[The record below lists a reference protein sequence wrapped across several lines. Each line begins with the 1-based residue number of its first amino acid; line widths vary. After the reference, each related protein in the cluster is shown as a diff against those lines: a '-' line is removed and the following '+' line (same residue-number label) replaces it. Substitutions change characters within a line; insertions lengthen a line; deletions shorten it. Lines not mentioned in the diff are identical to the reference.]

1 MKTRDLLELNGAHL
15 MLVKHKGLNRTA
27 AYRAHKNSAILQSR
41 TEEQRAAF
49 MAVVEKEK
57 AAHNGNGDMSQED
70 HIKLQNEIW
79 KTVQEEETEVP
90 ALRKL
95 PAAGLPWEE
104 LEPEVSA
111 VLIKHDLVDGE
122 VSEEST

>member
-1 MKTRDLLELNGAHL
+1 

-27 AYRAHKNSAILQSR
+27 AYRAHKNSAVLQSR

-57 AAHNGNGDMSQED
+57 AANGNGEMTNEEQS
-70 HIKLQNEIW
+70 KLQNEIW

-122 VSEEST
+122 VSEESA

>member
-27 AYRAHKNSAILQSR
+27 AYRAHKNSAVLQSR

-57 AAHNGNGDMSQED
+57 AANGNGEMTNEEQS
-70 HIKLQNEIW
+70 KLQNEIW

-122 VSEEST
+122 VSEESA